1 MKFLKT
7 PLHLSQVEKLVGL
20 AFLIVIVILNLVVV
34 NAVKQTSQ
42 TQTDQSQAAGVVLN
56 NVFGDA
62 GDFAQTTDPC
72 GYTNVDF
79 QNNENNNGGAGGT
92 GAGGTG
98 AGGNGAG
105 GTGAGGNGAGG
116 TGAGGTGAGGT
127 GAGGNGAGGT
137 GAGGNG
143 AGGTGAGGTGAGGTG
158 AGGNG
163 AGGTGAGGTGAGGT
177 GAGGTGAGGTGAGG
191 NGAGGT
197 GAGGNGA
204 GGTGAGGNGA
214 GGNGAGGTGAGGNG
228 AGGNGAGGNG
238 AGGNGAGGNGAG
250 GNGAGGSGGGGNGA
264 GGTGAGGTGTGV
276 SIVGVNVADCIDAIG
291 PINSN
296 DFLNYPL
303 GNSNDGKN
311 ARTADV
317 DSDKMQNGARLKDAT
332 EVTFLAADTAAYAT
346 EFQTYA
352 DGLQYG
358 QNPKDESVE
367 QITANDSY
375 ATTTVN
381 NPEAYIFD
389 EVASAYKFGSW
400 SGKDGHNGN
409 YNDANMKKLLQS
421 FGFNDIAAES
431 GVGNEDVN
439 TYGAVTQAI
448 EQSTPTV
455 ALEMLDDIYTANAGD

>member
-127 GAGGNGAGGT
+127 GAGG
-137 GAGGNG
+137 
-143 AGGTGAGGTGAGGTG
+143 
-158 AGGNG
+158 
-163 AGGTGAGGTGAGGT
+163 TGAGGTGAGGT
-177 GAGGTGAGGTGAGG
+177 GAGGT
-191 NGAGGT
+191 
-197 GAGGNGA
+197 
-204 GGTGAGGNGA
+204 GA

-250 GNGAGGSGGGGNGA
+250 GNGAGGN
-264 GGTGAGGTGTGV
+264 GAGGTGTGV

-317 DSDKMQNGARLKDAT
+317 DSDKMQDGARLKDAS

-358 QNPKDESVE
+358 QNPNDESVE